1 MTDLPETIICAHEH
15 QEILMNYTYSDSNV
29 SQVNQATVLIAED
42 HDVLRT
48 TLRDWIR
55 ASFPNICVL
64 EAQNGEE
71 ALSLTFDQHPD
82 IILMDISMPQ
92 VNGIEATRRIK
103 ETMPQT
109 EVVIVTIHENLEYQ
123 SDAAAAGA
131 SAYITKRKMRTELI
145 PVLER
150 LLPQHEKKDQRE
162 LSKE

>member
-1 MTDLPETIICAHEH
+1 MNSTYTDSYV
-15 QEILMNYTYSDSNV
+15 N
-29 SQVNQATVLIAED
+29 QVNRATVLIAED

-48 TLRDWIR
+48 TLRDWIS

-64 EAQNGEE
+64 EAKNGEE

-82 IILMDISMPQ
+82 IILMDISMPR

-131 SAYITKRKMRTELI
+131 SAYVIKRKMRTELI
-145 PVLER
+145 PVLKR
-150 LLPQHEKKDQRE
+150 LLPQHEKKSQKE
-162 LSKE
+162 LSK